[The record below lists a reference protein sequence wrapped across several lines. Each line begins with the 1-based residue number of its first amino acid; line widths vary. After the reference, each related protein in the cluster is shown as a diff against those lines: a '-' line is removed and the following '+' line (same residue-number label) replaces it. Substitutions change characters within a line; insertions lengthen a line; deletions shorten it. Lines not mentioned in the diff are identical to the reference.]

1 MWKKGLRFVY
11 YCLFFLIMIVGLIAG
26 IIIAMDVSPI
36 FFVLVML
43 AAFAVAFLTVAVGMV
58 FLDIGDDVA
67 YIAKKMGKEPGS
79 AKGGNESRLG
89 SINSLR

>member
-67 YIAKKMGKEPGS
+67 YIAKKMGKEPLS
-79 AKGGNESRLG
+79 AKGGMKVG
-89 SINSLR
+89 